1 MSGGPWSVSLMYQE
15 NASPNAEGRIAC
27 PPLPE
32 RDLPS
37 TSGMTDLT
45 VALCGFAL
53 DGHIT
58 KLSDALKKRGATPL
72 VLVPMPWGR
81 YAWRDGRYFY
91 AHKSLDHVAAFFV
104 RQTYVPLFDLIHR
117 RAEAVDPVG
126 WVLEMARMQN
136 NSAFLQAFFGWFER
150 RGCFLAN
157 PFSSGERMKHKQAET
172 AASCGWRV
180 PKTFITNSPADAL
193 AAAGEGELVLKPPA
207 GGTLAR
213 KVDADVIR
221 AFAAIDFPV
230 AIQEYIAGEDIR
242 VYVIDGEVV
251 AAARIVTGELD
262 YRRDPN
268 YVDRI
273 HAIELPA
280 DVQRRTAEVFERH
293 RLVCGSMDLRLTA
306 EGELV
311 FLEVNSGGSF
321 LELQKALKVPIADRL
336 ADLLVSRAQR
346 VELPESEPATLPLAA
361 VVATEAVGAED
372 LFDVEPGLEG
382 LRMATRGLVPESQ
395 TIEIEL
401 DERQQQALQASHGI
415 RARRARLDVTT
426 HVLTPIGE

>member
-1 MSGGPWSVSLMYQE
+1 
-15 NASPNAEGRIAC
+15 
-27 PPLPE
+27 
-32 RDLPS
+32 
-37 TSGMTDLT
+37 MTDT
-45 VALCGFAL
+45 TIALCGFAL
-53 DGHIT
+53 DGHIAR
-58 KLSDALKKRGATPL
+58 LSEAITRRGATPL

-91 AHKSLDHVAAFFV
+91 AHKTLDHVGAFYI
-104 RQTYVPLFDLIHR
+104 RQTYVALFDLISR

-136 NSAFLQAFFGWFER
+136 NASFLQSFFGYFES

-157 PFSSGERMKHKQAET
+157 PFSAGERMKHKQAEV

-180 PKTFITNSPADAL
+180 PKTLITNSPAEAF

-213 KVDADVIR
+213 KIDADVIR

-251 AAARIVTGELD
+251 ASARIVTSELD
-262 YRRDPN
+262 YRRDPD
-268 YVDRI
+268 YMDRI
-273 HAIELPA
+273 HALELPA
-280 DVQRRTAEVFERH
+280 EVQQRTAAVFERL
-293 RLVCGSMDLRLTA
+293 RLVCGSMDLRLTGD
-306 EGELV
+306 GEFV

-321 LELQKALKVPIADRL
+321 LELQKALKVPITERL
-336 ADLLVSRAQR
+336 ADLLVTRAEH
-346 VELPESEPATLPLAA
+346 VTLPDLEPAKLPLGA
-361 VVATEAVGAED
+361 VVAHEAVSAED
-372 LFDVEPGLEG
+372 LFDVEPGLEA
-382 LRMATRGLVPESQ
+382 LRMAVRGLVPEAQ

-401 DERQQQALQASHGI
+401 DETQQQALLASHGI

-426 HVLTPIGE
+426 HVLTPIRE